1 MKKIFLSAAVIGLLA
16 SCSQTEGLSVDN
28 STADSRRI
36 QLSVGVGDL
45 QTRAGYNSENL
56 EQFQLIIDNPGNVE
70 YNYNILMQKGDDGW
84 NTSSG
89 EALMWDPNTPN
100 ITVCAFAPALSLIHI

>member
-45 QTRAGYNSENL
+45 QTRAGYNSCL
-56 EQFQLIIDNPGNVE
+56 L
-70 YNYNILMQKGDDGW
+70 Y
-84 NTSSG
+84 TSDAAD
-89 EALMWDPNTPN
+89 EL
-100 ITVCAFAPALSLIHI
+100 

>member
-45 QTRAGYNSENL
+45 QTRAGYN
-56 EQFQLIIDNPGNVE
+56 
-70 YNYNILMQKGDDGW
+70 M
-84 NTSSG
+84 
-89 EALMWDPNTPN
+89 
-100 ITVCAFAPALSLIHI
+100 